1 MIKSGLVNQKRA
13 RFEQGFGY
21 DRDPRPRDYLI
32 RPWVSGMDGPLI
44 KKSRYADPYVED
56 KGSILVSQ
64 KPLAEIKYDSIFGK
78 TLSPD
83 ERLYLFR
90 ELNTKQHI
98 APPPGAPGGGGGGT
112 PGGGPPGTWGNLPP
126 PGPRYYYDYGSGAE
140 SGNEGG
146 DDLQDQLDAVLT
158 TGLSEWR
165 QLLADQA
172 RRAAQQNNRAR
183 VGFADPGFNQ
193 QSPDFS
199 RRGGSDHHDQATI
212 DVGDVVVGTN
222 PLPGY
227 SSASTPNANFVAGV
241 IAGGAKDLSDKAV
254 DLLSRGAS
262 GGANLAGSLLFQGI
276 KGTGGVLLKGSK
288 GALGLGARGIGQGFS
303 TGKGMIDKGKGM
315 IDKGK
320 QVMRKTINDMS
331 EQQKNRQQEM
341 IQVSPN
347 GRSEAE
353 LELMMRNN
361 TGGVDRR
368 HQHLDYG
375 IADSFLRRTENANTL
390 GVTNVRPAPGPSRS
404 FGFNPDADSSPE
416 EAEVVGPRYPTRT
429 RTKTKKLGTYI
440 TKAQRKASD
449 QPKPGEAAF
458 SSEGDS

>member
-183 VGFADPGFNQ
+183 VGFADPGLNL

-227 SSASTPNANFVAGV
+227 SSASTPNAKFVADL

-262 GGANLAGSLLFQGI
+262 GGANLAGNLLFQGI

-288 GALGLGARGIGQGFS
+288 GALGVGISGIGQGFS
-303 TGKGMIDKGKGM
+303 TGKVIL
-315 IDKGK
+315 DKGK
-320 QVMRKTINDMS
+320 QVVRKTINDMS
-331 EQQKNRQQEM
+331 EQQKKRKQEM
-341 IQVSPN
+341 IEVSPN
-347 GRSEAE
+347 GRTAAE
-353 LELMMRNN
+353 LELLMRNN

-368 HQHLDYG
+368 HRHLDYG

-416 EAEVVGPRYPTRT
+416 EAEVVGPRYPTRI